1 LTMCCNPNVYDESN
15 PLLGVVLS
23 GGKSSRMG
31 NDKGLLLKDGTSWVK
46 DCLDKIERLGVPVS
60 ISINSSQAE
69 QYSSIVDPE
78 LLIVDHVPVNG
89 PLGGILSV
97 HDKFPNHDLVV
108 VACDLPDLSTDLI
121 KDLINEYDERSGE
134 HDFFV
139 YKINNEAEPL
149 VGVYTAEGLQKIAS
163 LFLSNQLEKHS
174 MKYILEVGNTYFLDL
189 KEERWKE
196 FKNYNYKE
204 DLL

>member
-1 LTMCCNPNVYDESN
+1 MCCNPNAYDQDN
-15 PLLGVVLS
+15 PLMGVVLS

-31 NDKGLLLKDGTSWVK
+31 DDKGLLLKDGTSWVK
-46 DCLDKIERLGVPVS
+46 TCVEKIERIGIPVS
-60 ISINSSQAE
+60 ISINRSQELHYSTIVSSTHLV
-69 QYSSIVDPE
+69 VDN
-78 LLIVDHVPVNG
+78 VPVKG

-108 VACDLPDLSTDLI
+108 VACDLPDISSSII

-139 YKINNEAEPL
+139 YLVNNNPEPL
-149 VGVYTAEGLQKIAS
+149 IGVYTAEGLQKIAS

-174 MKYILEVGNTYFLDL
+174 MKYILELGNTFFIDLD
-189 KEERWKE
+189 KGRWKE
-196 FKNYNYKE
+196 FKNYNSKE
-204 DLL
+204 DLET